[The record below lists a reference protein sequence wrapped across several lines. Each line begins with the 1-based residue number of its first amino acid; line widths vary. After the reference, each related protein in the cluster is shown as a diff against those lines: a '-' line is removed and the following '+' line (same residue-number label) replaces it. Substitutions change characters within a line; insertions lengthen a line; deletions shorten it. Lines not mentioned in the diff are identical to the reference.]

1 MSELIRERL
10 YLKEPGTKRLRKG
23 SAGQLRHLLATGWRE
38 TDRSYATN
46 YVAVQLERESSGPEM
61 VRPSIPV
68 QRPPHQAPGRGPQR
82 AR

>member
-1 MSELIRERL
+1 MPELIRERL

-46 YVAVQLERESSGPEM
+46 YVAVLLERDSTGPEM
-61 VRPSIPV
+61 VRPAIPV
-68 QRPPHQAPGRGPQR
+68 QRPPHQAAGRGAHRPR
-82 AR
+82 